1 MLPDNAV
8 GACVVVDVVAVD
20 VVTGLLV
27 ISRIDYSIVINYIV
41 PNRIGG
47 VVVYIHF
54 VLHTMNECIRYV
66 LLVVNIVYCL
76 CEVAQNNIIR
86 N

>member
-1 MLPDNAV
+1 MLPENAV

-47 VVVYIHF
+47 VVVSVPAASVEDREFEPRLGKSKDDKI
-54 VLHTMNECIRYV
+54 CI
-66 LLVVNIVYCL
+66 LLL
-76 CEVAQNNIIR
+76 RTQH
-86 N
+86 